1 MKNPIKKKIRVKLQT
16 LITNFDACIK
26 CGDKRK
32 EPYDWKGLEDSLKK
46 EGLNQEKYGVIKVYK
61 SFRKK
66 GRYRVGDGNHR
77 IDILKK
83 INNFIDNEEIEVI
96 LYHRNFII
104 LMTILSVLIKIISL
118 GRIEI
123 IVTKL

>member
-1 MKNPIKKKIRVKLQT
+1 MRNPIKKKIKVKVQS
-16 LITNFDACIK
+16 LISNFDACVK
-26 CGDKRK
+26 CGDLRK
-32 EPYDWKGLEDSLKK
+32 EPYDWRGLEDSLKK
-46 EGLNQEKYGVIKVYK
+46 EGLNQEKYGFIKVYK
-61 SFRKK
+61 SFWKK

-83 INNFIDNEEIEVI
+83 TNNIIDNDELEVM

-104 LMTILSVLIKIISL
+104 LMTILSALIKIISL

-123 IVTKL
+123 TVTKL